1 MQPLAETME
10 RESGSERS
18 KGGSV
23 TNYEAFMA
31 RMAEAD
37 QLTAQVLGQ
46 QRQRDSQQQEQWQ
59 QKWEHPKPSKPEAPS
74 FPSQELP
81 SQLTQTTAS
90 QMAPPTDVCIGEAG
104 DTGSHVAQA
113 ETIATSGVEANP
125 RPCLEPIPIP
135 GPARTPTLTTLT
147 LSLIITLTSTLPLS
161 PIPYP
166 QPLILRSRNR
176 TGTIYRTTWKHRIA
190 TSQQSLSMCLH
201 REPH

>member
-1 MQPLAETME
+1 
-10 RESGSERS
+10 
-18 KGGSV
+18 
-23 TNYEAFMA
+23 MA

-147 LSLIITLTSTLPLS
+147 LTLIITLTSTLPLS

-166 QPLILRSRNR
+166 QPLILRSSNR
-176 TGTIYRTTWKHRIA
+176 TGTIVVSSSNSIINITSKNSIRLHSNKSKGRVCDPNIA
-190 TSQQSLSMCLH
+190 PTLT
-201 REPH
+201 P